1 MSVSFTRGPTLGTW
15 SCFSATW
22 TRKAEEAFLQPNRMK
37 DRGRCSSALL
47 QGPLANIQLA
57 CGSWEIIMTVFFFFF
72 FGLFFSLVTPR
83 SLWDLNS
90 QPGIKLTPPS
100 TPSSGSRES
109 SPLDYKGSP
118 HTGYS

>member
-57 CGSWEIIMTVFFFFF
+57 CGSWEIIMTVFFFFWFVFF
-72 FGLFFSLVTPR
+72 FGHTTKPV
-83 SLWDLNS
+83 
-90 QPGIKLTPPS
+90 
-100 TPSSGSRES
+100 GS
-109 SPLDYKGSP
+109 
-118 HTGYS
+118 